1 MVNDVIK
8 DKKARMEKSVLALK
22 TKLAKLRAG
31 HIHPSFLEHVK
42 VSYCNV
48 DTSLNQMAT
57 ISIESPRVLKVTPW
71 EKGMMSQIEK
81 AIQTADLG
89 LNPSISGTVIRVPLP
104 PLTEERR
111 KELSR
116 VVRDEAEKARVAI
129 RNIRREINNALKELL
144 KNKEISKDEERQI
157 QISIQKL
164 TNEQIS
170 EVDKIASQKEV
181 DLMDI

>member
-1 MVNDVIK
+1 MG
-8 DKKARMEKSVLALK
+8 KSVLALK
-22 TKLAKLRAG
+22 IKLAKLRDG
-31 HIHPSFLEHVK
+31 RVHPSFLGHVK

-48 DTSLNQMAT
+48 DTSLNQVAT
-57 ISIESPRVLKVTPW
+57 ISIESPHVIKVTPW
-71 EKGMMSQIEK
+71 EKGMIGYIEK
-81 AIQTADLG
+81 AIQNADLG
-89 LNPSISGTVIRVPLP
+89 LNPSTSGMIIRVPLP

-129 RNIRREINNALKELL
+129 RNIRREVNNVLKELL
-144 KNKEISKDEERQI
+144 KNKEISEDKERRM

-170 EVDKIASQKEV
+170 EVDKIVSQKES